1 MSSGVAVDPKIVT
14 AFQVLVKE
22 RKYRAAVF
30 KINEDMTAVQLEK
43 TFATEENGGAK
54 ADWTAFT
61 KTLPDNDCRYAAYD
75 FKYEHQGALKTKIIF
90 LLWSPEYSKVRSKMI
105 YASSQEGV
113 VQKLEGIQR
122 QLQFTDRD
130 DLVYESISKQLSAHT
145 AGY

>member
-14 AFQVLVKE
+14 AFQGLVKE
-22 RKYRAAVF
+22 RKFRAAVF
-30 KINEDMTAVQLEK
+30 KINDEMTAVQLDK
-43 TFATEENGGAK
+43 TLPTEETGQSK

-61 KTLPDNDCRYAAYD
+61 KGLPDNDCRYAAYD

-122 QLQFTDRD
+122 QLQVTDRD
-130 DLVYESISKQLSAHT
+130 DLEYESISKQLAAMT